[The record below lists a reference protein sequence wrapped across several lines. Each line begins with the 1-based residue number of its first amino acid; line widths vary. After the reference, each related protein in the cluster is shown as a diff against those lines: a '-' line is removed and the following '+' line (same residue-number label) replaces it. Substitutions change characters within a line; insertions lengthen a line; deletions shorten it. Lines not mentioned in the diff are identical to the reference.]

1 MILQRRINNM
11 INGIRCDVYLSFTNN
26 LFPYWLKF
34 VNYFRA
40 IQNQYMLFWL
50 LKDALLACK
59 RCSLSPLLTPFWSAF
74 KHLLLYYFITDWYT
88 VGYKSA
94 FYMCFC
100 RCLQMFYLKLCNDF
114 SKAYLQIF
122 EVLKRKDFQRKR
134 MIKG

>member
-59 RCSLSPLLTPFWSAF
+59 RCSLSPLLTPFWSAI